1 MEQGIPRKGDSM
13 RKRIAVLCMVVVMS
27 SLTGCVRETTV
38 GPSGGENAKVEVTN
52 TVQTTDNVQIKAEV
66 KPVEDYSKLY
76 RYLNKITKRQKPS
89 MLEKLSDYFGT
100 EKEMICE
107 DAKAENAKAEN
118 AKAENAK
125 AETDKATAEVGNAD
139 YGTTNVMTEGVDESD
154 IIKNDGKY
162 LYILE
167 RGSQSC
173 EYDCIYDDYSE
184 DIAMKESEV
193 QEEKCGIRIISVDK
207 EQMEEVGFLPIDNG
221 DYFNEFY
228 LVKDQI
234 IVVYNNYEGGQKT
247 EVCFYDISDRT
258 APKFVKSISQD
269 GGLMQSRVQ
278 GDYVYLMTEKEND
291 YIEHLENET
300 CMPCVDGKK
309 VASDCIYIPKG
320 ADTKNFLTCSSL
332 SIEDK
337 KVVDSVA
344 ITDTGE
350 HFYMSNHNIYVASTV
365 YGEREGKTEIMR
377 IQVEDGKL
385 TAAAKKA
392 LKGELTDNFAI
403 NEYNDHLRLV
413 MQRWENDTSSS
424 LLYVLDMDLKVTGK
438 IEDIA
443 PDEQIYSARFI
454 GDTGY
459 FVTFRQIDPLFSVN
473 LSDPKNPKIIGELKI
488 PGFSEYLHPYTEDLL
503 LGIGYDVED
512 NHRDHIKLSMF
523 DISDPSNVS
532 EQDVKQ
538 MKGHEYASCMDA
550 YKGLCING
558 EKNVFGFSA
567 QRRYTEGDYIAKN
580 DYILASYDKE
590 KGFQLK
596 TVYTDENGGYDNLR
610 GTYVG
615 DTFYTINIDQEMIAI
630 DLNTMEEI
638 GSYEF

>member
-1 MEQGIPRKGDSM
+1 M
-13 RKRIAVLCMVVVMS
+13 LCMVLTMS
-27 SLTGCVRETTV
+27 SLTGCIEKKPVE
-38 GPSGGENAKVEVTN
+38 PSRGDDVKVEVTN
-52 TVQTTDNVQIKAEV
+52 NVQVTGNVQTKAAV

-89 MLEKLSDYFGT
+89 ILKKFAGRFEKDGDMVLEDV
-100 EKEMICE
+100 
-107 DAKAENAKAEN
+107 AVENAV
-118 AKAENAK
+118 
-125 AETDKATAEVGNAD
+125 AETDSVAAGNVD

-162 LYILE
+162 LYILQ
-167 RGSQSC
+167 RGSVVN
-173 EYDCIYDDYSE
+173 EYDYIYDDYSE
-184 DIAMKESEV
+184 DTVLKISEDS
-193 QEEKCGIRIISVDK
+193 EDGPGIRIISVDK
-207 EQMEEVGFLPIDNG
+207 GKMEQVGFLPLESE
-221 DYFNEFY
+221 YSFHEFY

-234 IVVYNNYEGGQKT
+234 IVLYNSYGSAQKT
-247 EVCFYDISDRT
+247 EVSFYDISDRT

-278 GDYVYLMTEKEND
+278 GNYVYLMTEKYND
-291 YIEHLENET
+291 YIEHLENEA
-300 CMPCVDGKK
+300 CIPRVDGKK
-309 VASDCIYIPKG
+309 VSSDCIYIPKG
-320 ADTKNFLTCSSL
+320 ANTKNFLTCSSI

-350 HFYMSNHNIYVASTV
+350 HFYMSNYNIYVGSTI
-365 YGEREGKTEIMR
+365 YGKNADETEIMR
-377 IQVEDGKL
+377 IQVEEGKL
-385 TAAAKKA
+385 TAAAKKT
-392 LKGELTDNFAI
+392 LKGVLTDNFAI

-413 MQRWENDTSSS
+413 MQRWVNEVSTSV
-424 LLYVLDMDLKVTGK
+424 LYVLDMDLHITGK

-459 FVTFRQIDPLFSVN
+459 FVTFRQIDPLFSVD

-503 LGIGYDVED
+503 LGIGYDVQD

-523 DISDPSNVS
+523 DISDPSNVT

-538 MKGHEYASCMDA
+538 MKGHAYASCMDA
-550 YKGLCING
+550 YKSLCING

-567 QRRYTEGDYIAKN
+567 QRRYDGTDYTLKN
-580 DYILASYDKE
+580 DYILATYDKE

-596 TVYTDENGGYDNLR
+596 TVYTDGDNGYTELR

-615 DTFYTINIDQEMIAI
+615 DTFYTISMDHEMVAI
-630 DLNTMEEI
+630 DLNSMEEI
-638 GSYEF
+638 GSYEFQ

>member
-1 MEQGIPRKGDSM
+1 M
-13 RKRIAVLCMVVVMS
+13 RKKIAVLCMVLTMS
-27 SLTGCVRETTV
+27 SLTGCIEKKPVE
-38 GPSGGENAKVEVTN
+38 PSRGDDVKVEVTN
-52 TVQTTDNVQIKAEV
+52 NVQVTGNVQTKAAV

-89 MLEKLSDYFGT
+89 ILKKFAGRFEKDGDMVLEDV
-100 EKEMICE
+100 
-107 DAKAENAKAEN
+107 AVENAV
-118 AKAENAK
+118 
-125 AETDKATAEVGNAD
+125 AETDSVAAGNVD

-162 LYILE
+162 LYILQ
-167 RGSQSC
+167 RGSVVN
-173 EYDCIYDDYSE
+173 EYDYIYDDYSE
-184 DIAMKESEV
+184 DTVLKISEDS
-193 QEEKCGIRIISVDK
+193 EDGPGIRIISVDK
-207 EQMEEVGFLPIDNG
+207 GKMEQVGFLPLESE
-221 DYFNEFY
+221 YSFHEFY

-234 IVVYNNYEGGQKT
+234 IVLYNSYGSAQKT
-247 EVCFYDISDRT
+247 EVSFYDISDRT

-278 GDYVYLMTEKEND
+278 GNYVYLMTEKYND
-291 YIEHLENET
+291 YIEHLENEA
-300 CMPCVDGKK
+300 CIPRVDGKK
-309 VASDCIYIPKG
+309 VSSDCIYIPKG
-320 ADTKNFLTCSSL
+320 ANTKNFLTCSSI

-350 HFYMSNHNIYVASTV
+350 HFYMSNYNIYVGSTI
-365 YGEREGKTEIMR
+365 YGKNADETEIMR
-377 IQVEDGKL
+377 IQVEEGKL
-385 TAAAKKA
+385 TAAAKKT
-392 LKGELTDNFAI
+392 LKGVLTDNFAI

-413 MQRWENDTSSS
+413 MQRWVNEVSTSV
-424 LLYVLDMDLKVTGK
+424 LYVLDMDLHITGK

-459 FVTFRQIDPLFSVN
+459 FVTFRQIDPLFSVD

-503 LGIGYDVED
+503 LGIGYDVQD

-523 DISDPSNVS
+523 DISDPSNVT

-538 MKGHEYASCMDA
+538 MKGHAYASCMDA
-550 YKGLCING
+550 YKSLCING

-567 QRRYTEGDYIAKN
+567 QRRYDGTDYTLKN
-580 DYILASYDKE
+580 DYILATYDKE

-596 TVYTDENGGYDNLR
+596 TVYTDGDNGYTELR

-615 DTFYTINIDQEMIAI
+615 DTFYTISMDHEMVAI
-630 DLNTMEEI
+630 DLNSMEEI
-638 GSYEF
+638 GSYEFQ